1 MTHEKNN
8 TRIEMIVKRR
18 LALRNIQTF
27 LNKKHNAR
35 PNPQGNQMHRGF
47 RGAGKIPDP
56 WTREDQRIQKR
67 ISPEG

>member
-1 MTHEKNN
+1 M
-8 TRIEMIVKRR
+8 RD
-18 LALRNIQTF
+18 QT
-27 LNKKHNAR
+27 LKVT
-35 PNPQGNQMHRGF
+35 QMHRGF